1 MTLIDFN
8 FMLFFQKWIFFKSK
22 NQPKIDQ
29 KWSMVSK
36 IIRKWLRKRFRKT
49 FKNEPELPFAANF
62 WHFWN
67 FEKWKFLINDSLPE
81 LFLIRIREFGMR
93 PQAIWMFYNHS
104 VLNLSFLRLIV
115 KRTKTKKSRFSV
127 SNEVYQFTVEKSWR
141 TSWRTISL
149 KNEQKT

>member
-1 MTLIDFN
+1 MVRKNHPKMT
-8 FMLFFQKWIFFKSK
+8 SK
-22 NQPKIDQ
+22 TA
-29 KWSMVSK
+29 SK
-36 IIRKWLRKRFRKT
+36 RRSKLNLTVKLNCHF
-49 FKNEPELPFAANF
+49 LANF

-115 KRTKTKKSRFSV
+115 KRTKTKKVDFRFRMKFIKLEILSR
-127 SNEVYQFTVEKSWR
+127 EVEEVETWR
-141 TSWRTISL
+141 TSWRHSL
-149 KNEQKT
+149 KTRDWRRRRQEKKSEVDIEKIIREK